1 MFFLLVSL
9 EIMLTAMA
17 LAFMLMTGYELMSG
31 LKTSRSKKEEPAEA
45 PAESSGSGPRKP
57 ELISDSD
64 LPEVAVLIPVCN
76 EVTAVKRL
84 ISAAVRLDYPRDRLE
99 ILVLDDSRAENAA
112 VIREFTLQQAESFP
126 FLRYLSRG
134 NREGFK
140 AGNIAYGISS
150 SRGSLIAIF
159 DADAVPAAD
168 FLKVTVPYFVRDAR
182 ERASGA
188 ESRRPLGFL
197 QTSIVFG
204 NEGENF
210 ITRFL
215 GLEVSHKNSMTESQR
230 SHDEYASLTG
240 SSCVWLRECISSAG
254 GLSAQTLTEDVD
266 LCYRAQLLGW
276 RYEYVTETETREEL
290 PNTVAAMRV
299 QRHRWALGLI
309 GNAFLY
315 FKKVLASDFS
325 VKKKLAALTVMSQ
338 SFILSSFYLL
348 LLGSLPM
355 AFCARE
361 QGWYFQVLCVT
372 LLMVTVIW
380 AVNSMGGSTGKKAP
394 EAESSG
400 RAAPENASP
409 DSQSPDTA
417 DPAPDTDPQDTPQI
431 RRGFLEY
438 FGYVLLYFPLSL
450 YYFIALLENL
460 AGIRGSFVPT
470 PKSGSSFIKRPRIGL
485 FLLTLEYFSL
495 IYSLITLTVSIITGS
510 GWTVFYASLTAMG
523 FSLSLSLP
531 LFLRGRSAPETD
543 KASKG

>member
-1 MFFLLVSL
+1 MSFLLVFL
-9 EIMLTAMA
+9 ETIFTAMA
-17 LAFMLMTGYELMSG
+17 LAFMLMTGYELTSG
-31 LKTSRSKKEEPAEA
+31 LKTSRSKNEKPAVT
-45 PAESSGSGPRKP
+45 PAESSEGAPRKP
-57 ELISDSD
+57 APVPDSD
-64 LPEVAVLIPVCN
+64 LPEAAVLIPVCN
-76 EVTAVKRL
+76 EVAAVKRL

-99 ILVLDDSRAENAA
+99 VLVLDDSRAENAA

-182 ERASGA
+182 ERDSGKQ
-188 ESRRPLGFL
+188 SRRPLGFL

-380 AVNSMGGSTGKKAP
+380 AVNSMGGSAGKKAP

-400 RAAPENASP
+400 RAAPENTSP

-417 DPAPDTDPQDTPQI
+417 DPVPDTDPQDTPQI

-460 AGIRGSFVPT
+460 VGIRGSFVPT

-510 GWTVFYASLTAMG
+510 GWTAFYASLTAMG
-523 FSLSLSLP
+523 FSLSLTLP
-531 LFLRGRSAPETD
+531 LFLRSRAASEAD

>member
-1 MFFLLVSL
+1 MFFLLVFL
-9 EIMLTAMA
+9 ETLFTAMA
-17 LAFMLMTGYELMSG
+17 LAFMLMTGYELISG
-31 LKTSRSKKEEPAEA
+31 LKTSRSKKEAPAEA
-45 PAESSGSGPRKP
+45 PAESSGRGPRKP
-57 ELISDSD
+57 ALIPDSE
-64 LPEVAVLIPVCN
+64 LPEAAVLIPVCN

-84 ISAAVRLDYPRDRLE
+84 IAAAVRLDYPRDRLE
-99 ILVLDDSRAENAA
+99 VLVLDDSRKENAA

-140 AGNIAYGISS
+140 AGNIAYGIRSA
-150 SRGSLIAIF
+150 RGSLIAIF
-159 DADAVPAAD
+159 DADSVPAAD
-168 FLKVTVPYFVRDAR
+168 FLRVTVPYFVSDAR
-182 ERASGA
+182 ERESGKQ
-188 ESRRPLGFL
+188 SRRPLGFL

-215 GLEVSHKNSMTESQR
+215 GLEVSHKYSMTENQR
-230 SHDEYASLTG
+230 RHDEYASLTG

-276 RYEYVTETETREEL
+276 RYEYVTATETREEL

-338 SFILSSFYLL
+338 SFILSGFYLL

-355 AFCARE
+355 AFCAQD
-361 QGWYFQVLCVT
+361 QGLIFQALCVT
-372 LLMVTVIW
+372 FLLVTVIW
-380 AVNSMGGSTGKKAP
+380 AVNSMGISIGKKAP
-394 EAESSG
+394 EDGSSESVAVES
-400 RAAPENASP
+400 AAPHSKSP
-409 DSQSPDTA
+409 DSL
-417 DPAPDTDPQDTPQI
+417 DPAPEKAQQETPQI

-450 YYFIALLENL
+450 YYFVALLENL
-460 AGIRGSFVPT
+460 VGIRGNFVPT
-470 PKSGSSFIKRPRIGL
+470 PKSGSSFIKRPRIGI
-485 FLLTLEYFSL
+485 FLLALEYFSL
-495 IYSLITLTVSIITGS
+495 IYSLITLTVSIIMGS
-510 GWTVFYASLTAMG
+510 GWTAFYASLTAMG
-523 FSLSLSLP
+523 FSLSLALP
-531 LFLRGRSAPETD
+531 LFLRDRAAPETD